1 MVSRKRMILL
11 AALSAFA
18 LALFSGVALADE
30 KIGLIEPNTILSQ
43 HPKMAQVKKEIQAVV
58 QKKQDEAKAAMA
70 KEKDEQKK
78 AQIYETKQ
86 NEAVAEEQKLMAPIL
101 KDIDAAIR
109 AVAKAKGMT
118 VVIDTAA
125 TLMGGVDIT
134 EDVIRELKKNAAS

>member
-1 MVSRKRMILL
+1 MS
-11 AALSAFA
+11 
-18 LALFSGVALADE
+18 
-30 KIGLIEPNTILSQ
+30 
-43 HPKMAQVKKEIQAVV
+43 
-58 QKKQDEAKAAMA
+58 
-70 KEKDEQKK
+70 EQKK

-134 EDVIRELKKNAAS
+134 EDVIRELKKKAAS